1 MDVAA
6 ADLSAPSAISL
17 PNVPLWAWAVV
28 AFAAAAMYTV
38 TLENGAM
45 LGDVAGRLHE
55 FLHDGRHFSAVPC
68 H

>member
-1 MDVAA
+1 MSSAV
-6 ADLSAPSAISL
+6 ADLTTQSTIPL
-17 PNVPLWAWAVV
+17 PHVPMWAWGVV
-28 AFAAAAMYTV
+28 GLAAAAMYTV